1 MSLSCVQYVTLTY
14 SFDIRLSFLGILS
27 KSTKVLWR
35 SQMER
40 FYCFAR
46 SLKLTFDVLCALKN
60 SMAMNPSQ
68 TDKLELPGT
77 WLSTDKVLQNNRPCI
92 TLAHKDTQEWSL
104 TDIAVAAD
112 QSIIRTRKENVEKH
126 HELTFQMRRIR
137 GALRVTDT
145 YRDWCS

>member
-1 MSLSCVQYVTLTY
+1 MKR
-14 SFDIRLSFLGILS
+14 FI
-27 KSTKVLWR
+27 VLPDP
-35 SQMER
+35 
-40 FYCFAR
+40 
-46 SLKLTFDVLCALKN
+46 LLCALKN

-77 WLSTDKVLQNNRPCI
+77 WLSTDKVLQNNRPDV
-92 TLAHKDTQEWSL
+92 TLAHKDTQEWSR

-112 QSIIRTRKENVEKH
+112 QSIIRTRKENVEKDQK
-126 HELTFQMRRIR
+126 LTFQMRRIC

>member
-1 MSLSCVQYVTLTY
+1 MSLSCVQYVTLAY
-14 SFDIRLSFLGILS
+14 NFDIRLSFLGILS

-68 TDKLELPGT
+68 TDKLELPG
-77 WLSTDKVLQNNRPCI
+77 R
-92 TLAHKDTQEWSL
+92 
-104 TDIAVAAD
+104 
-112 QSIIRTRKENVEKH
+112 
-126 HELTFQMRRIR
+126 
-137 GALRVTDT
+137 
-145 YRDWCS
+145 